1 MSDDS
6 DVDAIFAG
14 LKDSFIES
22 TIERLES
29 LDSLIQSIQSGDSNN
44 AGEMTDFRGQIHS
57 IKGTG
62 GTFGFPV
69 VSIICHR
76 LEEMI
81 KEEREYSPDE
91 FDLVQQFVDQIRKI
105 IEQGQEPDETEAE
118 EILASLPTISTPIHQ
133 DRAASDVKIV
143 LVTPM
148 AALRQL
154 AEFYLSEHGC
164 QVLCTESSVD
174 AFRLTVENR
183 PDLLVSSVQ
192 LETLSGIDLGRA
204 VSAVSALK
212 STKISL
218 LTSSADIGDL
228 SADIPETF
236 TFIRTDHME
245 DDIVEVLSTITR

>member
-1 MSDDS
+1 M
-6 DVDAIFAG
+6 
-14 LKDSFIES
+14 
-22 TIERLES
+22 
-29 LDSLIQSIQSGDSNN
+29 
-44 AGEMTDFRGQIHS
+44 
-57 IKGTG
+57 
-62 GTFGFPV
+62 
-69 VSIICHR
+69 
-76 LEEMI
+76 
-81 KEEREYSPDE
+81 
-91 FDLVQQFVDQIRKI
+91 
-105 IEQGQEPDETEAE
+105 
-118 EILASLPTISTPIHQ
+118 
-133 DRAASDVKIV
+133 
-143 LVTPM
+143 
-148 AALRQL
+148 
-154 AEFYLSEHGC
+154 
-164 QVLCTESSVD
+164 LCTESSVD